1 MSDDAERGTASR
13 RVPTIDDF
21 PESGTNALATTTQ
34 RAWARVL
41 DTLIVLFVVSA
52 VLDSIPLD
60 LGDPNE
66 DTRIVLVL
74 AALWILVSAIYDT
87 VLVATLGS
95 TLGKFVLGTRIARL
109 TDGAKPT
116 WSQAALRGL
125 LPVVPVAALA
135 TLAAPV
141 FWLFGT
147 GGVYLSSLANPL
159 GRGWHDLAGGSV
171 VIRTR

>member
-1 MSDDAERGTASR
+1 VSEDIERGTATG

-41 DTLIVLFVVSA
+41 DTLIVLFVARA
-52 VLDSIPLD
+52 VLNSIPLD
-60 LGDPNE
+60 FGDPSE
-66 DTRIVLVL
+66 DTRIFLVL
-74 AALWILVSAIYDT
+74 AALWVLVSAVYDT
-87 VLVATLGS
+87 VLVATIGT
-95 TLGKFVLGTRIARL
+95 TLGKFVLGTRIARF

-116 WSQAALRGL
+116 WGQAALRGL

-147 GGVYLSSLANPL
+147 GGVYLSALANPF
-159 GRGWHDLAGGSV
+159 GRGWHDLAAGSV